1 MLKIFD
7 GFIAA
12 ISSETKIPF
21 HKDENNNYT
30 ATLEFENNRTQKVFI
45 TFDKDEAGDGIIR
58 YYSVICHLKE
68 EQHSVD
74 LFRDALRYSSS
85 LDYGAV
91 ALMQNVLVLVQ
102 TKMLI
107 NLEVRS
113 FMKSLIYVAAK
124 ADELEEALVK
134 VDKA

>member
-7 GFIAA
+7 GFVAA

-21 HKDENNNYT
+21 FKDDNNNYT
-30 ATLEFENNRTQKVFI
+30 ATLEFDNDRKQKVFI

-58 YYSVICHLKE
+58 YYSVICHLNE
-68 EQHSVD
+68 QQHSLE

-91 ALMQNVLVLVQ
+91 ALMENVLVLVQ
-102 TKMLI
+102 TAMFV

-134 VDKA
+134 VDEA